1 MLWSTLPYCI
11 KREESLYLSTVIPYI
26 QEDEEGGTEEAVPKE
41 EVRAD

>member
-11 KREESLYLSTVIPYI
+11 KRDETLYINTVIPYI
-26 QEDEEGGTEEAVPKE
+26 QEDDEGEADEPAPKE